1 MHLTRNSVR
10 APDVIQFGYEE
21 EMINAVGR
29 AERGRW
35 PPADDLLEHHGEVRE
50 TITVGERWKPVVDIV
65 IVELGLAFPL
75 DFGVHCHGK
84 QEGGHSKDGL

>member
-10 APDVIQFGYEE
+10 APDVIPSRYE

-35 PPADDLLEHHGEVRE
+35 SPADDLFEHRGEVRE
-50 TITVGERWKPVVDIV
+50 TIAVGERWKPVVDIV
-65 IVELGLAFPL
+65 IVELGLEFPL
-75 DFGVHCHGK
+75 DFGVHCLGK
-84 QEGGHSKDGL
+84 KEGGHSKDGP